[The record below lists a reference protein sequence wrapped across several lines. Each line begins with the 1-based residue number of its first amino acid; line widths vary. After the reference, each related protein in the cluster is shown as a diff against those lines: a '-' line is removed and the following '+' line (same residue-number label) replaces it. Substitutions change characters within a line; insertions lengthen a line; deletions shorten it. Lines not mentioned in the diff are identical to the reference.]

1 MHNKKKQKKNRPKLV
16 SFKDDNYEL
25 EYKIFNCEIKKLHP
39 EIEIKRFQI
48 MNEVKNKLYQLLIN
62 NIEHNNLRDNTKNL
76 KQLSNEF
83 IIRYI
88 FLGISENKNLIDPLF
103 PYKFNNTIQIEKDIN
118 NLIINDENK
127 EISGKIISD
136 LDLYNTFNK
145 ASIEVKKFI
154 KKNTFQIPEFK
165 VTSYFKNNLEYK
177 KIWYGD
183 SFIIINSIVEK
194 KLKEKYKGHEKYLDC
209 ILWCLIFRYFIINDN
224 NQLILNIHSD
234 LEIYYNNYIELFASS
249 INSYKLFCSL
259 FYDLEKYFQTFGNF
273 FNIKIIKGFYKA
285 NMPYDEEIM
294 KNTCM
299 RLVSMVKKSTQPL
312 ACLICMP
319 VWDFEGKK
327 LINSNLQNYDYGK
340 YEALEVLENSKLI
353 TFKKILSKNQINYLS
368 INNMKKIPAS
378 NTYIIVIENKYSNLD
393 FSYLNKFNFL

>member
-1 MHNKKKQKKNRPKLV
+1 
-16 SFKDDNYEL
+16 
-25 EYKIFNCEIKKLHP
+25 
-39 EIEIKRFQI
+39 
-48 MNEVKNKLYQLLIN
+48 
-62 NIEHNNLRDNTKNL
+62 
-76 KQLSNEF
+76 
-83 IIRYI
+83 
-88 FLGISENKNLIDPLF
+88 
-103 PYKFNNTIQIEKDIN
+103 
-118 NLIINDENK
+118 DENK

-294 KNTCM
+294 KNTCR

-353 TFKKILSKNQINYLS
+353 TFKKILSKNQ
-368 INNMKKIPAS
+368 
-378 NTYIIVIENKYSNLD
+378 
-393 FSYLNKFNFL
+393 

>member
-1 MHNKKKQKKNRPKLV
+1 MHSKKKNKKPKPKV
-16 SFKDDNYEL
+16 VAFKDSNYEL
-25 EYKIFNCEIKKLHP
+25 EYKIFNCEIKKMHP

-48 MNEVKNKLYQLLIN
+48 MNDIKNNFYQLLI
-62 NIEHNNLRDNTKNL
+62 EHIDNDNLRDNTKNL

-83 IIRYI
+83 LIRFI
-88 FLGISENKNLIDPLF
+88 FLGISENKNSIDPLF
-103 PYKFNNTIQIEKDIN
+103 PYKFNNYTQIKKDIN
-118 NLIINDENK
+118 NIIINQNN
-127 EISGKIISD
+127 EITNLILDK
-136 LDLYNTFNK
+136 LDLCSTFNK
-145 ASIEVKKFI
+145 ATNEIKKFVKKNSFE
-154 KKNTFQIPEFK
+154 IPSFK
-165 VTSYFKNNLEYK
+165 VSSYFKNNIEYK
-177 KIWYGD
+177 KIWYEE

-194 KLKEKYKGHEKYLDC
+194 KLREKYNGKEEYFDS

-259 FYDLEKYFQTFGNF
+259 FYDLERYFQTFGNF

-294 KNTCM
+294 KNTC
-299 RLVSMVKKSTQPL
+299 RKLVSMLKKSTQPL

-327 LINSNLQNYDYGK
+327 LINSSLQNYDYGE
-340 YEALEVLENSKLI
+340 YESLKILENSNMI
-353 TFKKILSKNQINYLS
+353 TFKKILTKSQINYLS

-378 NTYIIVIENKYSNLD
+378 NTYIIVIENQYSKLD
-393 FSYLNKFNFL
+393 FGYLNKFNFL